1 MANYNKPTAKK
12 NDNNKTYK
20 TAGLVILVLLVI
32 AFALFLFRS
41 CDTAQPA
48 VDDPVNSGLVY
59 DSGAVE
65 GGWDEADK
73 DAIIAGLNEKVEE
86 GMINI
91 SMNTS
96 PVFKDGTSE
105 GNLMIVNEGMNN
117 YPQIVEITRNDTGE
131 LIYKSGGIPVG
142 SKIENAKL
150 SVDLPAGTYECTA
163 MFHSVDPDTG
173 ASLGCAGAIITITV
187 QQ

>member
-1 MANYNKPTAKK
+1 MNIKKTKYTAIALALAVALLAGSAIMAVGLVEKTEKPADVVDDTS
-12 NDNNKTYK
+12 
-20 TAGLVILVLLVI
+20 AGLVFDE
-32 AFALFLFRS
+32 A
-41 CDTAQPA
+41 
-48 VDDPVNSGLVY
+48 
-59 DSGAVE
+59 AVE
-65 GGWDEADK
+65 GGWEQLSQEEIEDR
-73 DAIIAGLNEKVEE
+73 LNNQLEE

-150 SVDLPAGTYECTA
+150 SVVLPAGTYECTA